1 VSASEDLVRRAEQV
15 LPGGHMSPSRK
26 LGFPY
31 VFIRAQGPYLYDADG
46 REHVDFHC
54 GFGAN
59 VLGHCHPAI
68 RRRVAEVA
76 ERVDLI
82 GAGTLDLEVEAAEA
96 LTRCI
101 PCAEQIAFCN
111 SGSEATYHALRL
123 ARAVTGATRIIK
135 FQGGYHG
142 WHDYVA
148 MNCQSAKDA
157 IGRYDPLSAGILRE
171 AAQETVVL
179 PYNDAGAVE
188 DYVKRHPGKVAA
200 IIVEPIAHNVGAMR
214 ATDEFL
220 RGLRRIATDSGVI
233 LIFDEVITGFRHALG
248 GYQSICGVTPD
259 LATFGKAAAAG
270 YPVGLVAGR
279 RDLLERVGRTGA
291 DAVFMGGTFNG
302 TPSTLAAILA
312 TIEELS
318 RPDVHRKLFEMGDY
332 LRRELDGIVARVG
345 LPAQSAGYGSVWL
358 LYFFEGPYSRYEDLL
373 RNDEAM
379 DNEFR
384 RQLVAHRYIFQPLA
398 MKRMYINAAHDKAI
412 LDRALEVMESVLKK
426 LAQAAPHPP
435 CRAPSPRARGEGRG
449 EGHPT

>member
-1 VSASEDLVRRAEQV
+1 MHSTQNDDNATLTERALRV
-15 LPGGHMSPSRK
+15 LPGGHMSPGRK
-26 LGFPY
+26 LGSPY
-31 VFIRAQGPYLYDADG
+31 VFVRAQGAYLYDADG

-68 RRRVAEVA
+68 RRRVAEA
-76 ERVDLI
+76 SERIDLI

-96 LTRCI
+96 LVRCI
-101 PCAEQIAFCN
+101 PCAEQVAFCS

-148 MNCQSAKDA
+148 MNCQSAPDA
-157 IGRYDPLSAGILRE
+157 VGRYDPISAGILRE
-171 AAQETVVL
+171 AALKTVVL
-179 PYNDAGAVE
+179 PYNDADAVE
-188 DYVKRHPGKVAA
+188 SYIKSNRGKVAA
-200 IIVEPIAHNVGAMR
+200 IIVEPIAHNVGSMR
-214 ATDEFL
+214 ATDDFL
-220 RGLRRIATDSGVI
+220 RALRRIATEQGVI

-279 RDLLERVGRTGA
+279 RDLLERVSRTGT

-312 TIEELS
+312 TIEQLS
-318 RPDVHRKLFEMGDY
+318 QPDFYPKLFDLGDY
-332 LRRELDGIVARVG
+332 LRCEIDAIIARVG
-345 LPAQSAGYGSVWL
+345 LPAQSAGFGSVWL
-358 LYFFEGPYSRYEDLL
+358 LYFFVGPYSRYEDLL
-373 RNDEAM
+373 RNDDAL
-379 DNEFR
+379 DLKFR
-384 RQLVAHRYIFQPLA
+384 RQMLAHRYIFQPLA
-398 MKRMYINAAHDKAI
+398 LKRLYLSASHDRAI
-412 LDRALEVMESVLKK
+412 LDRALEVIEKILRT
-426 LAQAAPHPP
+426 LAVSHTRPVRAHAEVKSAAV
-435 CRAPSPRARGEGRG
+435 
-449 EGHPT
+449 

>member
-1 VSASEDLVRRAEQV
+1 VNDNASFTRRAEQV

-31 VFIRAQGPYLYDADG
+31 VFVRAEGPYLYDADG
-46 REHVDFHC
+46 NEHVDFHC

-68 RRRVAEVA
+68 RKRVAEVA
-76 ERVDLI
+76 DRIDLV

-96 LTRCI
+96 LARCI
-101 PCAEQIAFCN
+101 PCAERIAFCS

-123 ARAVTGATRIIK
+123 ARAVTGRTRIVK

-148 MNCQSAKDA
+148 MNCQSAADA
-157 IGRYDPLSAGILRE
+157 VGRYDPISAGILRE
-171 AAQETVVL
+171 AADETAVL
-179 PYNDAGAVE
+179 PYNDADAVE
-188 DYVKRHPGKVAA
+188 AYVKRHPGQVAA

-214 ATDEFL
+214 ATDDFL
-220 RGLRRIATDSGVI
+220 RGLRRIATDNGVV

-279 RDLLERVGRTGA
+279 RELLERAGRTGA

-318 RPDVHRKLFEMGDY
+318 RPDTHRRLFELGDY
-332 LRRELDGIVARVG
+332 LRSELDGVVTRVG

-358 LYFFEGPYSRYEDLL
+358 LYFFAGPYARYEDLL
-373 RNDEAM
+373 RNDDAL
-379 DNEFR
+379 DGAFR
-384 RQLVAHRYIFQPLA
+384 RELVANRYIFQPLP
-398 MKRMYINAAHDKAI
+398 MKRMYLSAAHDKAI
-412 LDRALEVMESVLKK
+412 LDRALDVMESSLRKVG
-426 LAQAAPHPP
+426 AA
-435 CRAPSPRARGEGRG
+435 RARPA
-449 EGHPT
+449 HATA

>member
-1 VSASEDLVRRAEQV
+1 
-15 LPGGHMSPSRK
+15 MSPSRR
-26 LGFPY
+26 LGFQY
-31 VFIRAQGPYLYDADG
+31 VFVRAEGPYLYDAEG
-46 REHVDFHC
+46 QQHVDFHC

-68 RRRVAEVA
+68 RKRVAEVSD
-76 ERVDLI
+76 RVDLV
-82 GAGTLDLEVEAAEA
+82 GAGILDLEVEAAEA
-96 LTRCI
+96 LARCI

-123 ARAVTGATRIIK
+123 ARAVTGRTRIVK

-148 MNCQSAKDA
+148 MNCQSAPDA
-157 IGRYDPLSAGILRE
+157 VGRYDPLSAGILRE
-171 AAQETVVL
+171 AAQETAVL
-179 PYNDAGAVE
+179 PYNDADAVE
-188 DYVKRHPGKVAA
+188 AYVKRHPDAVAA

-220 RGLRRIATDSGVI
+220 RGLRRIATENGVV

-248 GYQSICGVTPD
+248 GYQAICGVTPD

-279 RDLLERVGRTGA
+279 RDLLERAGRTGP

-318 RPDVHRKLFEMGDY
+318 QPETHRKLFDLGDY
-332 LRRELDGIVARVG
+332 LRRGLDAIVARVG
-345 LPAQSAGYGSVWL
+345 LPAQSAGFGSVWL
-358 LYFFEGPYSRYEDLL
+358 LYFFDGPYARYEDLL
-373 RNDEAM
+373 RNDDEL
-379 DNEFR
+379 DNAFR
-384 RQLVAHRYIFQPLA
+384 RELIAHRYIFQPLA
-398 MKRMYINAAHDKAI
+398 MKRMYVSAAHDKAI
-412 LDRALEVMESVLKK
+412 LDRALDVMESTLRK
-426 LAQAAPHPP
+426 LAASRVRPAHATAS
-435 CRAPSPRARGEGRG
+435 R
-449 EGHPT
+449 

>member
-1 VSASEDLVRRAEQV
+1 MSENPLHDNAALTRRAERV

-31 VFIRAQGPYLYDADG
+31 VFVRAKGAYLYDADG
-46 REHVDFHC
+46 NEHVDFHC

-68 RRRVAEVA
+68 QRRVAEVG
-76 ERVDLI
+76 ERLDLI
-82 GAGTLDLEVEAAEA
+82 GAGTLDLEVEVAEA

-101 PCAEQIAFCN
+101 PCAEQVAFC
-111 SGSEATYHALRL
+111 STGSEATYHALRL
-123 ARAVTGATRIIK
+123 ARAVTGAKQIIK

-148 MNCQSAKDA
+148 MNCQSSREA
-157 IGRYDPLSAGILRE
+157 IGRYDPLSAGMLRE
-171 AAQETVVL
+171 AAQETIVL
-179 PYNDAGAVE
+179 PYNDANAVE
-188 DYVKRHPGKVAA
+188 SYIKGHRGEVAA

-220 RGLRRIATDSGVI
+220 RALRRIATENGVI

-248 GYQSICGVTPD
+248 GYQSICGVIPD

-279 RDLLERVGRTGA
+279 RDLLERVGRTGT

-312 TIEELS
+312 TIEQLS
-318 RPDVHRKLFEMGDY
+318 LPDTYRKLFEMGDY
-332 LRRELDGIVARVG
+332 LRRELDAIVARVG

-358 LYFFEGPYSRYEDLL
+358 LYFFDGPYSRYEHLL
-373 RNDEAM
+373 RNDDAL
-379 DNEFR
+379 DSEFR
-384 RQLVAHRYIFQPLA
+384 HQLVAHRYIFQPLP
-398 MKRMYINAAHDKAI
+398 MKRLYLSAAHDRPI
-412 LDRALEVMESVLKK
+412 VDRALEVIESLLRS
-426 LAQAAPHPP
+426 LAASQARPAHG
-435 CRAPSPRARGEGRG
+435 RRETNPSAA
-449 EGHPT
+449 

>member
-1 VSASEDLVRRAEQV
+1 MTDNASFTRRAQAV

-31 VFIRAQGPYLYDADG
+31 VFTRAEGAYLYDADG
-46 REHVDFHC
+46 QQHVDFHC

-68 RRRVAEVA
+68 RKRVAEVG

-82 GAGTLDLEVEAAEA
+82 GAGILDLEVEAAEA

-123 ARAVTGATRIIK
+123 ARAVTGAKQIIK

-148 MNCQSAKDA
+148 MNCQSTKEA
-157 IGRYDPLSAGILRE
+157 IGGFDPLSAGILLE
-171 AAQETVVL
+171 AAQETIVL
-179 PYNDAGAVE
+179 PYNDADAVE
-188 DYVKRHPGKVAA
+188 TYVKRHPGAVAA

-214 ATDEFL
+214 ATDDFL
-220 RGLRRIATDSGVI
+220 RGLRRIASEHGVI

-279 RDLLERVGRTGA
+279 RDLLERAGRTGT

-312 TIEELS
+312 TIEQLS
-318 RPDVHRKLFEMGDY
+318 QPDVHRKLFELGNY
-332 LRRELDGIVARVG
+332 LRRELDAIVHRVG
-345 LPAQSAGYGSVWL
+345 IPAQAAGFGSVWL
-358 LYFFEGPYSRYEDLL
+358 LYFFAGPYARYEDLL
-373 RNDEAM
+373 RNDDAL

-384 RQLVAHRYIFQPLA
+384 RELVAQRYIFQPLA
-398 MKRMYINAAHDKAI
+398 MKRMYVGVAHDKAI
-412 LDRALEVMESVLKK
+412 LDRALDVMESVLRR
-426 LAQAAPHPP
+426 LAAA
-435 CRAPSPRARGEGRG
+435 RAWPAKA
-449 EGHPT
+449 TTA

>member
-1 VSASEDLVRRAEQV
+1 MSANDNLVRRAEKV

-31 VFIRAQGPYLYDADG
+31 VFVRARGAYLYDANG
-46 REHVDFHC
+46 NEHVDFHC

-68 RRRVAEVA
+68 RHRVAEVG
-76 ERVDLI
+76 ERLDLI

-101 PCAEQIAFCN
+101 PCAEQVAFCN

-123 ARAVTGATRIIK
+123 ARAVTGRKQIIK

-148 MNCQSAKDA
+148 MNCQSAKEA
-157 IGRYDPLSAGILRE
+157 IGHYDPISAGILRE
-171 AAQETVVL
+171 AAQETLVL
-179 PYNDAGAVE
+179 PYNDADAVE

-214 ATDEFL
+214 ATDDFL
-220 RGLRRIATDSGVI
+220 RDLRRIATEHGVI

-248 GYQSICGVTPD
+248 GYQSICGVIPD

-279 RDLLERVGRTGA
+279 RDLLERVGRTGS

-312 TIEELS
+312 TIEQLS
-318 RPDVHRKLFEMGDY
+318 LPETYRKLFELGDY
-332 LRRELDGIVARVG
+332 MRRELDAIVSRVG
-345 LPAQSAGYGSVWL
+345 LQAQSAGFGSVWL

-373 RNDEAM
+373 RNDDAL

-384 RQLVAHRYIFQPLA
+384 RRLVAQRYIFQPLA
-398 MKRMYINAAHDKAI
+398 MKRMYFCAAHDKAI
-412 LDRALEVMESVLKK
+412 LDRALEVMESVLRS
-426 LAQAAPHPP
+426 LAASRQI
-435 CRAPSPRARGEGRG
+435 RRTSDPSWPQ
-449 EGHPT
+449 PTTPV

>member
-1 VSASEDLVRRAEQV
+1 MTDNATLSRRAEQV

-31 VFIRAQGPYLYDADG
+31 VFVRAQGPYLYDADG
-46 REHVDFHC
+46 NEHVDFHC

-68 RRRVAEVA
+68 RKHVGEVG
-76 ERVDLI
+76 ERIDLI
-82 GAGTLDLEVEAAEA
+82 GAGTMDLEVEAAEA
-96 LTRCI
+96 LQRCI
-101 PCAEQIAFCN
+101 PCAERIAFCN

-123 ARAVTGATRIIK
+123 ARAVTGRKRIVK

-148 MNCQSAKDA
+148 MNCQSAADA
-157 IGRYDPLSAGILRE
+157 IGRYDPLSAGILLE
-171 AAQETVVL
+171 AAQETAVL
-179 PYNDAGAVE
+179 PYNDADAVE
-188 DYVKRHPGKVAA
+188 AYVKRHPGEVAA

-214 ATDEFL
+214 ATDTFL
-220 RGLRRIATDSGVI
+220 RDLRRISTEHDIV

-248 GYQSICGVTPD
+248 GYQAICGVTPD

-270 YPVGLVAGR
+270 YPIGLVAGR
-279 RDLLERVGRTGA
+279 RDLLERAGRTGP

-302 TPSTLAAILA
+302 TPSTLAAVIA

-318 RPDVHRKLFEMGDY
+318 KPETHRKLFELGDH
-332 LRRELDGIVARVG
+332 LRAGLDGIVTRLG

-373 RNDEAM
+373 RNDDAL
-379 DNEFR
+379 DAAFR
-384 RQLVAHRYIFQPLA
+384 RELVSSHYIFQPLP
-398 MKRMYINAAHDKAI
+398 MKRMYVCAAHEKAI
-412 LDRALEVMESVLKK
+412 LDRALDVMETILRK
-426 LAQAAPHPP
+426 LVKRVA
-435 CRAPSPRARGEGRG
+435 
-449 EGHPT
+449 

>member
-1 VSASEDLVRRAEQV
+1 MNRTDTNATLTERALQV

-31 VFIRAQGPYLYDADG
+31 VFVRAQGPYLYDADG
-46 REHVDFHC
+46 DEHVDFHC

-59 VLGHCHPAI
+59 VLGHCNPAV

-76 ERVDLI
+76 ERLDLI

-96 LTRCI
+96 LVRCI
-101 PCAEQIAFCN
+101 PCAEQVAFCS

-123 ARAVTGATRIIK
+123 ARAVTGATQIIK

-148 MNCQSAKDA
+148 MNCQSTREG
-157 IGRYDPLSAGILRE
+157 IGHYDPISAGILRD
-171 AAQETVVL
+171 AAQETIVL
-179 PYNDAGAVE
+179 PYNDADAVE
-188 DYVKRHPGKVAA
+188 AHIRRNRGNVAA
-200 IIVEPIAHNVGAMR
+200 IIVEPIAHNVGSMR
-214 ATDEFL
+214 ATDDFL
-220 RGLRRIATDSGVI
+220 RALRRIATESGVI

-279 RDLLERVGRTGA
+279 RDLLERVSRTGT

-312 TIEELS
+312 TIEQLS
-318 RPDVHRKLFEMGDY
+318 KPGHYAKLFELGDY
-332 LRRELDGIVARVG
+332 LRRELDAIVRRVG

-358 LYFFEGPYSRYEDLL
+358 IYFFDGPYSRYEDLL
-373 RNDEAM
+373 RNDDAL

-384 RQLVAHRYIFQPLA
+384 RQMLAHRYIFQPLA
-398 MKRMYINAAHDKAI
+398 LKRLYLSASHDRP
-412 LDRALEVMESVLKK
+412 LVDRALETMEKILRS
-426 LAQAAPHPP
+426 LAASHTRPV
-435 CRAPSPRARGEGRG
+435 RARAELK
-449 EGHPT
+449 PATA

>member
-1 VSASEDLVRRAEQV
+1 MMTSIDSNATLTERALRV

-31 VFIRAQGPYLYDADG
+31 VFVRGEGAYLYDADG
-46 REHVDFHC
+46 HEHVDFHC

-68 RRRVAEVA
+68 RKRVAAVA
-76 ERVDLI
+76 DRLDLI

-96 LTRCI
+96 LVRCI
-101 PCAEQIAFCN
+101 PCAEQVAFCS

-123 ARAVTGATRIIK
+123 ARAVTGAKRIIK

-148 MNCQSAKDA
+148 MNCQSSREA
-157 IGRYDPLSAGILRE
+157 IGQYDPISAGMLRE
-171 AAQETVVL
+171 AALETVIM
-179 PYNDAGAVE
+179 PYNDADAVE
-188 DYVKRHPGKVAA
+188 HYVKQHRGEIAA
-200 IIVEPIAHNVGAMR
+200 IIVEPIAHNVGSIL
-214 ATDEFL
+214 ATDDFL
-220 RGLRRIATDSGVI
+220 IALRRIATDHGII

-279 RDLLERVGRTGA
+279 RDLMERVGRTGS

-312 TIEELS
+312 TIEEMS
-318 RPDVHRKLFEMGDY
+318 KPGSYAKLFELGAY
-332 LRRELDGIVARVG
+332 IRSEIDGIVARVG

-373 RNDEAM
+373 RNDDAL
-379 DNEFR
+379 DNRFR
-384 RQLVAHRYIFQPLA
+384 RELLAHRFIFQPLA
-398 MKRMYINAAHDKAI
+398 LKRLYLSASHDRKI
-412 LDRALEVMESVLKK
+412 IDRALDVIETVLKTLVSSAK
-426 LAQAAPHPP
+426 TP
-435 CRAPSPRARGEGRG
+435 RSSPAMK
-449 EGHPT
+449 HSPA